1 MKKLFGS
8 FIQQPIFLR
17 TVIILSLILFLI
29 SLTQP
34 AFFIDRKDD
43 PNAYSN
49 SLILFL
55 LGWMSLLGGAF
66 IPFIIWLAN
75 PLYFLSI
82 FLIIQK
88 KYFGFIT
95 ALGSTCLAIMFSQLN
110 TVMTSESGNNS
121 IIAGLGLGFKLW
133 LSSFVVLAIGLFINF
148 FFIKRKTL
156 I

>member
-88 KYFGFIT
+88 KYFPIY
-95 ALGSTCLAIMFSQLN
+95 
-110 TVMTSESGNNS
+110 
-121 IIAGLGLGFKLW
+121 
-133 LSSFVVLAIGLFINF
+133 
-148 FFIKRKTL
+148 
-156 I
+156 